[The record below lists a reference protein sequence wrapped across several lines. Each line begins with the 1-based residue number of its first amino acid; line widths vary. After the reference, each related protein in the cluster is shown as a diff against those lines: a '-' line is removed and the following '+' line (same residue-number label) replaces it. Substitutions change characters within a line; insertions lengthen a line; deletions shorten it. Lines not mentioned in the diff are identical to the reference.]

1 MIAFDRRVT
10 DLFGIELPIIQ
21 APMAGVQASELVIA
35 VSEAGGLGSLP
46 CAMLSPEQMRTELGI
61 IRQRTARPINVNF
74 FCHAPP
80 RSDPDREAAW
90 TRRLGPYYVELGLDP
105 AAPVKSANRAPF
117 DEALCAVVEEFRP
130 EVVSFHFG
138 LPARPLLDRVRAT
151 GAKILSS
158 ATSVEEARWLESEG
172 CDAIIAQGYEAGG
185 HQGLFLREDIAGQL
199 GTMALAPQIVDA
211 VRVPVIAAGGI
222 ADARGVVAALALG
235 AAAVQIGTAY
245 LLCPEAK
252 TSVVHRGAL
261 KATPDGRTALTN
273 VFTGRPARGIV
284 NRLMAEVGPM
294 ADAAPQFPLAAG
306 AIAPLRARA
315 EAAGSGDFSPLWS
328 GQSGPLAREMPAG
341 ELTRGLMAEAAAH
354 LQALASRAG
363 ARQVL
368 ESSG

>member
-1 MIAFDRRVT
+1 MIPFDSRVT
-10 DLFGIELPIIQ
+10 ELLGIALPVIQ
-21 APMAGVQASELVIA
+21 APMAGVQGAELAIA

-80 RSDPDREAAW
+80 RPDPEREAAW
-90 TRRLGPYYVELGLDP
+90 KRRLGPYYTELGLDP

-117 DEALCAVVEEFRP
+117 DEALCDVVEEFLP

-138 LPARPLLDRVRAT
+138 LPAKPLRDRVRAT
-151 GAKILSS
+151 GARIIAS
-158 ATSVEEARWLESEG
+158 ATSVEEARWLEGEG
-172 CDAIIAQGYEAGG
+172 CDAVIAQGYEAGG
-185 HQGLFLREDIAGQL
+185 HQGHFLREDTAGQV
-199 GTMALAPQIVDA
+199 GTLALVPQVVD
-211 VRVPVIAAGGI
+211 VVTLPVIAAGGI
-222 ADARGVVAALALG
+222 ADARGIVAAFALG

-245 LLCPEAK
+245 LLCPEAN
-252 TSVVHRGAL
+252 TSAVHRAAL
-261 KATPDGRTALTN
+261 KAARDGGTALTN

-284 NRLMAEVGPM
+284 NRLMTEVGPM
-294 ADAAPQFPLAAG
+294 AEDAPAFPLAAG
-306 AIAPLRARA
+306 AIAPLRAKA

-328 GQSGPLAREMPAG
+328 GQAGGLAQEVPAG
-341 ELTRGLMAEAAAH
+341 ELTRRLMTEAAAR

-363 ARQVL
+363 ARQAL